1 MVSKKF
7 PEITILYPAPSSPTP
22 IHREFSVNSAILT
35 FCLGG
40 GGGGGVLWGGG
51 SALNQSSKFAGLRVI
66 QKIVIKKEKTNMKL
80 KCSQ

>member
-1 MVSKKF
+1 M
-7 PEITILYPAPSSPTP
+7 
-22 IHREFSVNSAILT
+22 NSAILT
-35 FCLGG
+35 FCL

-66 QKIVIKKEKTNMKL
+66 QKILIKKEKTNMKL